1 MKSYKTLIFIIVVIV
16 LLAAVCLLFPS
27 DGVPFLGRRLFFP
40 TLKEVLSPEKSVSV
54 DEKMR
59 ALEES
64 IKMQAITDSINTA
77 RETARQDSI
86 RFYKKFFTT
95 HSARFYLPADDYSF
109 FDTLFEAMEQCKTD
123 SSIVSPLHG
132 SHPALPIACDAFNA
146 RTVAVREYHYI
157 FCALMA
163 CKVLRLLCGRI
174 FFRSASV

>member
-16 LLAAVCLLFPS
+16 LLAAVCLFFPS

-86 RFYKKFFTT
+86 RFYKKFFSTRLVSICLQT
-95 HSARFYLPADDYSF
+95 IIRFSTRFSRQWSSARQTVL
-109 FDTLFEAMEQCKTD
+109 
-123 SSIVSPLHG
+123 SSTYYT
-132 SHPALPIACDAFNA
+132 
-146 RTVAVREYHYI
+146 TVTR
-157 FCALMA
+157 
-163 CKVLRLLCGRI
+163 R
-174 FFRSASV
+174 

>member
-59 ALEES
+59 VLEES

-86 RFYKKFFTT
+86 RFYKKFLRPFAPISPTVPFRRMAWSGIWVVMTT
-95 HSARFYLPADDYSF
+95 PNPSAASWEMILTILSWLYPRRFPW
-109 FDTLFEAMEQCKTD
+109 
-123 SSIVSPLHG
+123 
-132 SHPALPIACDAFNA
+132 
-146 RTVAVREYHYI
+146 R
-157 FCALMA
+157 
-163 CKVLRLLCGRI
+163 RI
-174 FFRSASV
+174 RMRQR